1 MRKMVFFIVLF
12 FLVVSFIRNIA
23 DYQHNLSF
31 YDETKNNF
39 DKATLENKVLKA
51 QKQADSSPFEVE
63 KNLRN
68 KQNLL
73 RDNEIILIIPS
84 PSPLPTPF
92 VRPTEAPYRQWLRL
106 FFQ

>member
-1 MRKMVFFIVLF
+1 MRKVVFFVVLF
-12 FLVVSFIRNIA
+12 FLVISLVRNIT

-31 YDETKNNF
+31 YNQIKNNY
-39 DKATLENKVLKA
+39 LKA
-51 QKQADSSPFEVE
+51 LLNNKELKVHKQAGSSPFEVE

-73 RDNEIILIIPS
+73 RNDEIIIIIPS
-84 PSPLPTPF
+84 PSPIISPIL
-92 VRPTEAPYRQWLRL
+92 RPTEYPYKQWIRL